1 MKNLRI
7 LWRAFIGGLLAAAVS
22 MPMASAETPAASYQ
36 IAQGSGNCHAIGQRY
51 AAQAG
56 GQLARATP
64 EVRGGQQVCVIVVL
78 LPARD
83 GQRPRREEIVVP
95 AG

>member
-1 MKNLRI
+1 MKTLRTI
-7 LWRAFIGGLLAAAVS
+7 SHVLVAGLLA
-22 MPMASAETPAASYQ
+22 SALLVPEAPVRAASGAYEV
-36 IAQGSGNCHAIGQRY
+36 AQAGSCHDVGQRY
-51 AAQAG
+51 AAQMG

-64 EVRGGQQVCVIVVL
+64 DVRGGQQVCVIVVL

>member
-1 MKNLRI
+1 MKTIRTLSQT
-7 LWRAFIGGLLAAAVS
+7 LMAALVAAGS
-22 MPMASAETPAASYQ
+22 LIPTASAETSAVPYE
-36 IAQGSGNCHAIGQRY
+36 IAQSSSCHAVGQRY

-56 GQLARATP
+56 GHLARATP
-64 EVRGGQQVCVIVVL
+64 DVRGGQQVCVIVVL

>member
-1 MKNLRI
+1 MKTLRTLSQTLI
-7 LWRAFIGGLLAAAVS
+7 ALLLAAGVA
-22 MPMASAETPAASYQ
+22 MPTMVEPLAAQTYQ
-36 IAQGSGNCHAIGQRY
+36 VAQGGNCHAVGQRQ
-51 AAQAG
+51 AAQMG

-64 EVRGGQQVCVIVVL
+64 DVRGGQQVCVIVVL
-78 LPARD
+78 LPAKD

>member
-1 MKNLRI
+1 MKTFRTLSHVI
-7 LWRAFIGGLLAAAVS
+7 AAGLVAFALTAPHVPAQ
-22 MPMASAETPAASYQ
+22 ASDATYVV
-36 IAQGSGNCHAIGQRY
+36 AQADCHGIGQRY
-51 AAQAG
+51 AAQMG

-64 EVRGGQQVCVIVVL
+64 DVRGGQQVCVIVVL
-78 LPARD
+78 VPAKD